1 MLKERYLESALLRIN
16 EITNDHSFK
25 NQLYQ
30 LRASSIQEEFGDK
43 TAPSIQFT
51 FDPDQIWR
59 LCNFVFSETVLLLD
73 EGYGIQKHLISNLRE
88 IGEAFEF
95 LAKIS
100 NDDDKEILLINSA
113 LCYQLAGYQANALCI
128 TRRVESEFPI
138 EENLTQISNSSE
150 QVFASLFRI
159 GLINFLKHDINDLQ
173 KRTSTAIERINNLQE
188 VVTSGIANS
197 GNGLEDIMNLTGHA
211 FFQKALSDFVQYC
224 INGREEDFNLVLK
237 HVRKSSTYF
246 KKIRDVR
253 FGNITSELISLIL
266 LFRTRSTWQ
275 VISRISPQL
284 TANAIWRTYLRN
296 LALEKS
302 IVEFWPSQLMAI
314 KNGLI
319 NSNESYVVQMPTSA
333 GKTFVAE
340 LAILAALTK
349 HDSAQC
355 LYIAPFRAL
364 VNEVEEKLADNLGAV
379 GYRVSTLIGG
389 FEFDAF
395 QEYLLT
401 NSDVLVTT
409 PEKAEL
415 LFRTKPE
422 FFDNLALVV
431 IDEGHI
437 VDEGIPEKDDE
448 KTLAEYFDK
457 YGTLGRGV
465 LLEVLTTRLKLKYP
479 SAQFIFLSAV
489 MPEINAHDFIGWLSD
504 NEYSIPLRISPHD
517 RPSRQVLAK
526 FEWKN
531 QKGELEYVSLEPLP
545 DGRHPF
551 VSNFISRRKYLTGM
565 LTPKRQ
571 QAQQKTWPESIDNK
585 VQTTAILAV
594 KFAYSGPTLVFC
606 AQRNHTYDII
616 DNLITTIQY
625 FKTSDLDIHATLKFT
640 QDPDLESYE
649 LAKNWL
655 GNEHTLTKGLKYG
668 IGLHIGPLPDVLRQ
682 AIEDDFKSGKLRI
695 LVSTNTLGQGVNLP
709 IKTVIIYSLERAW
722 PRYDNITGEIIGRNE
737 IPIKRRD
744 FWNICGR
751 AGRAGKE
758 TEGQVVFV
766 KIGKRNDEL
775 FDDYKDSENLEE
787 VQSSLYQL
795 LVALIEKRITDTEL
809 LGYLDSYAFALLA
822 EEIIDSDD
830 ESEIE
835 QFLQISLVGVQA
847 VRLQMNLQPL
857 VQTFSTVSR
866 WIRSRVQDKARLSTY
881 ASTGLRLESCENLEN
896 SVRSFVEST
905 QGQQILQTMDDD
917 IFECASQFVD
927 YVIFAC
933 GNIYEMIPSRPD
945 EHRKY
950 EEPHDRLNFLKS
962 WIKGINVSE
971 LRSNLWNGHKAE
983 DFTLYLSDQT
993 TYKLPWGINGLLRI
1007 LAFVLNRE
1015 YEELPQAWQHLPAMM
1030 KFGVNDVVSCWAS
1043 SIGVSSRSFAEE
1055 ISKVYMEYEGFLDF
1069 NTFVLWLTELPSEFV
1084 IRDIKGTKYEKNRF
1098 FQARKRIIANR
1109 DVMNHIQQQSAQMI
1123 AEIRGIQYENRQL
1136 VASTVSVG
1144 DLIQLELEI
1153 DNLYDPYAIKVLY
1166 QGHDI
1171 GYVERNKARLLSQEI
1186 QLGNKVIARIHKV
1199 YHSFN
1204 NENNYSEISLI
1215 ISIIRI

>member
-1 MLKERYLESALLRIN
+1 MLREQYLQSTRLRIN
-16 EITNDHSFK
+16 EITDDDSLR

-30 LRASSIQEEFGDK
+30 LRASSIQEEFGAK
-43 TAPSIQFT
+43 TAQSIRFT
-51 FDPDQIWR
+51 FDPDQVWR
-59 LCNFVFSETVLLLD
+59 LCNFVFSETALLLD
-73 EGYGIQKHLISNLRE
+73 EGYGIQQDLVSNLRQ

-95 LAKIS
+95 LARIS

-128 TRRVESEFPI
+128 ARRVESEFPI
-138 EENLTQISNSSE
+138 EENLTQLSDSSE
-150 QVFASLFRI
+150 QVFSSLFRI

-173 KRTSTAIERINNLQE
+173 KRSSTAIERINNLQE

-197 GNGLEDIMNLTGHA
+197 DNGLEDIMNLTGHA

-224 INGREEDFNLVLK
+224 INGREEDFDLVLK
-237 HVRKSSTYF
+237 HVRKSSKYF
-246 KKIRDVR
+246 KKIGDVR

-275 VISRISPQL
+275 VISRTSPQL
-284 TANAIWRTYLRN
+284 TASPIWRTYLRN
-296 LALEKS
+296 LALGKS

-314 KNGLI
+314 ENGLI

-364 VNEVEEKLADNLGAV
+364 VNEVEAKLADNLGAV

-395 QEYLLT
+395 QEFLLT

-437 VDEGIPEKDDE
+437 VDEGIPEKDNE
-448 KTLAEYFDK
+448 KTLAEYFDE

-504 NEYSIPLRISPHD
+504 NKNSVPLRISPRD

-526 FEWKN
+526 FEWKK

-545 DGRHPF
+545 DGRYPF
-551 VSNFISRRKYLTGM
+551 VSNFISRQKYLTGE
-565 LTPKRQ
+565 LTEKQKKPQ
-571 QAQQKTWPESIDNK
+571 QITWPKNIDNK
-585 VQTTAILAV
+585 AQTTAILAA
-594 KFAYSGPTLVFC
+594 KFANSGPTLVFC
-606 AQRNHTYDII
+606 AQPSHTSDII
-616 DNLITTIQY
+616 DNIITTIQY
-625 FKTSDLDIHATLKFT
+625 FKASDLDIHPTLKFT
-640 QDPDLESYE
+640 KDPDLESYE
-649 LAKNWL
+649 LAKDWL
-655 GNEHTLTKGLKYG
+655 GNEHTLTRGLKYG

-682 AIEDDFKSGKLRI
+682 AIEDDFKSGRLRI

-709 IKTVIIYSLERAW
+709 IKTAIIYSLERSW
-722 PRYDNITGEIIGRNE
+722 PKYGLTGEFIGRNE
-737 IPIKRRD
+737 VPIKRRD

-766 KIGKRNDEL
+766 KVGKTNDKL

-809 LGYLDSYAFALLA
+809 LGYLDSYALALLA
-822 EEIIDSDD
+822 EEIIGSDD
-830 ESEIE
+830 ESKIE
-835 QFLQISLVGVQA
+835 QFLQTSLVGVQA
-847 VRLQMNLQPL
+847 VRLQIDLQPL
-857 VQTFSTVSR
+857 VQAFSTVSR
-866 WIRSRVQDKARLSTY
+866 WITSRVQDKDRLSTY
-881 ASTGLRLESCENLEN
+881 ASTGLRLESCENLET
-896 SVRSFVEST
+896 SVRGFIDSN
-905 QGQQILQTMDDD
+905 QGQQILQIMDDD
-917 IFECASQFVD
+917 IFECSSQFVD
-927 YVIFAC
+927 YVMSTC
-933 GNIYEMIPSRPD
+933 GSIYEMRPD
-945 EHRKY
+945 NRINER
-950 EEPHDRLNFLKS
+950 PHDRLIFLKS
-962 WIKGINVSE
+962 WLEGINVSE
-971 LRSNLWNGHKAE
+971 LRLNLWNGSEVK

-1007 LAFVLNRE
+1007 LAFILNRK

-1030 KFGVNDVVSCWAS
+1030 KFGVSDVVSCWTS
-1043 SIGVSSRSFAEE
+1043 SIGVSSRSFAQE
-1055 ISKVYMEYEGFLDF
+1055 ISKIYMEREGFLDF
-1069 NTFVLWLTELPSEFV
+1069 NTFALWLTELPNEFV
-1084 IRDIKGTKYEKNRF
+1084 SRDIKGTKYEKNRF
-1098 FQARKRIIANR
+1098 FQARNQIIVNR

-1123 AEIRGIQYENRQL
+1123 AEIRGIQYEERQL

-1144 DLIQLELEI
+1144 DVIDLELEM
-1153 DNLYDPYAIKVLY
+1153 DNLYDPYAVKALY
-1166 QGHDI
+1166 QGSDL
-1171 GYVERNKARLLSQEI
+1171 GYVERNKARLISHDM
-1186 QLGNKVIARIHKV
+1186 QLGHEVTARIREV
-1199 YHSFN
+1199 TDPSNDNFP
-1204 NENNYSEISLI
+1204 YSEISI
-1215 ISIIRI
+1215 IVDIKKT